1 MSNVKIVR
9 LLSGEEV
16 IGNVENYD
24 HISAGAVN
32 VKNATILIPT
42 PEGKLMFAKWM
53 PYADTS
59 NGIIIQEKNI
69 MFILNAQK
77 ELEDHFTSVVVNGLV
92 VPGKKVVEPITGSN
106 LKLTV

>member
-9 LLSGEEV
+9 LLSGEEI
-16 IGNVENYD
+16 IGNVEIVD
-24 HISAGAVN
+24 VG
-32 VKNATILIPT
+32 VKIKNPTILIPT

-59 NGIIIQEKNI
+59 EGIVLENKNI
-69 MFILNAQK
+69 MFTLNAQK
-77 ELEDHFTSVVVNGLV
+77 DLEDHFVSVVVNGLL
-92 VPGKKVVEPITGSN
+92 VPGKKVVEPVSGSN

>member
-9 LLSGEEV
+9 LLSGEEI
-16 IGNVENYD
+16 IGNVD
-24 HISAGAVN
+24 IVDVG
-32 VKNATILIPT
+32 VKIKNPTILIPT

-59 NGIIIQEKNI
+59 EGIVLENKNI
-69 MFILNAQK
+69 MFTLNAQK
-77 ELEDHFTSVVVNGLV
+77 DLEDHFVSVVVNGLL
-92 VPGKKVVEPITGSN
+92 VPGKKVVEPVSGSN